1 MAEAEAEA
9 TALVRLDCAFG
20 VFFVAPPVPLTSAFS
35 SSSALTLFVPL
46 PLAALTAVL
55 LSVRLGL
62 APSPSTSIS
71 STARALPLPFG
82 SGFVDAEAAG
92 SADEAEGRAG
102 GRPEGATGREVGPR
116 RSIGRGPPEAE
127 GVRAMATEVPASRP
141 VVRPVV
147 TEAEATKTL
156 Y

>member
-1 MAEAEAEA
+1 M
-9 TALVRLDCAFG
+9 G
-20 VFFVAPPVPLTSAFS
+20 
-35 SSSALTLFVPL
+35 
-46 PLAALTAVL
+46 
-55 LSVRLGL
+55 G
-62 APSPSTSIS
+62 
-71 STARALPLPFG
+71 ALPLPLG
-82 SGFVDAEAAG
+82 SGLVDAEAAG
-92 SADEAEGRAG
+92 NADEAEGREG
-102 GRPEGATGREVGPR
+102 GRPAGATGREVGPR